1 MNDQLIDLAHPRDR
15 GRGALDKTAFLQSQK
30 DWNLERDDGWNG
42 VEVLF
47 AFDKVQFN
55 NNTPNPT
62 YEVPWLYEDGCV
74 VLDLDNWPLNAF
86 ESIPLTLSSN
96 VEGGLMEAIIR
107 YDDRIQM
114 EDLWARLSV
123 LLSLASLWRTLI
135 NRRPGICGHGGIY
148 VPHTLTQ
155 RRSRFRERNWIT
167 CWGAPRKGS
176 ENLQKHIRNQ
186 MSPAMIAANST
197 RGLHKPSR
205 AEQREM
211 KKVNAGKHNQNAGGY
226 ALERD
231 GSEEGAPARKR
242 SRAHQVRKGASTR
255 RSPRQPT
262 PSVVSAPEA
271 STEAD
276 WNPLLDQNPLLD
288 PRLLMDHDGF
298 ELDNQYAAPA
308 VGNGM
313 PDQNIFCSTNPPVEA
328 PYTFYGS
335 SPSLGSNTYQCA
347 PNFGSNTYQFAPSF
361 VRSTSMWDTASM
373 LGEQQ
378 LNPFQDLVHDW

>member
-1 MNDQLIDLAHPRDR
+1 M
-15 GRGALDKTAFLQSQK
+15 QSQK

-47 AFDKVQFN
+47 AFDKTEFN

-62 YEVPWLYEDGCV
+62 YEVQWLYEDGCV

-107 YDDRIQM
+107 YDDRIKM

-123 LLSLASLWRTLI
+123 LLFLTSLWRTLI
-135 NRRPGICGHGGIY
+135 NRRPGICGRGAIY

-155 RRSRFRERNWIT
+155 RRSRFRERNYVT
-167 CWGAPRKGS
+167 CWGAPRRGT
-176 ENLQKHIRNQ
+176 ENLQQYIQNL

-197 RGLHKPSR
+197 RELHKPSK
-205 AEQREM
+205 AEQRES

-226 ALERD
+226 ALERG

-242 SRAHQVRKGASTR
+242 SRRHRVRKGASTR
-255 RSPRQPT
+255 RSTREPT
-262 PSVVSAPEA
+262 PSVVSTPEA
-271 STEAD
+271 FTNAD
-276 WNPLLDQNPLLD
+276 WNPLQD
-288 PRLLMDHDGF
+288 PRLLMDLDGF
-298 ELDNQYAAPA
+298 ELLDSQLAVPAA
-308 VGNGM
+308 GNGM
-313 PDQNIFCSTNPPVEA
+313 PDQNLFCSPNPPVEA
-328 PYTFYGS
+328 PSTFH
-335 SPSLGSNTYQCA
+335 GSNF
-347 PNFGSNTYQFAPSF
+347 NMGSNIYQFAPSF
-361 VRSTSMWDTASM
+361 MRSTPMLDTASM